1 MGGYLAGGTEVRG
14 ISGGEK
20 RRLSIACGLVGN
32 PSVLFLDEPT
42 TGAFSVPEA
51 IQRLDC
57 PTGLLEMIEQ

>member
-1 MGGYLAGGTEVRG
+1 MAGGTEVRG

-42 TGAFSVPEA
+42 TGAFTVPGA
-51 IQRLDC
+51 IQTLHC
-57 PTGLLEMIEQ
+57 LTGILETIEH